1 MVRTPDAV
9 KTAAQRFTS
18 PLRSPRLTTHLGLW
32 LGVCFGVCFLT
43 GLLSHVIQH
52 PPGWFHWTSRPV
64 MLYRVTQGL
73 HVATGLAAIPL
84 LTAKVW
90 SVFPKLFVWPPVR
103 SVPHA
108 LERASIA
115 LLSAAA
121 VFELVTGLLD
131 ITYWYGAMPFAFI
144 AAHYWI
150 GWTAIGALVLHIAVK
165 LPVIRRVLGEKPL
178 PAAGAGL
185 SRRGALGLIGTAA
198 GVITVLTVGQTVR
211 PLRRLALLAPRLP
224 DVGPQGIP
232 VNKTAAAARVTRV
245 ADDYRLVV
253 SGPGG
258 RRALS
263 LADLAALPQY
273 TVSLPISCVEGW
285 SAGARWTGIR
295 VVDLLALVGPDDRRV
310 RVDSM
315 EQGGAYRSSILE
327 AGQARDPLT
336 LLALRLNG
344 ETLHPDHGYPLRL
357 IAPNRPGVLQTKWVN
372 AVTVVSR

>member
-9 KTAAQRFTS
+9 KTAARRFTS
-18 PLRSPRLTTHLGLW
+18 PLRSTRLTAHLGLW

-73 HVATGLAAIPL
+73 HVATGLASFPL

-90 SVFPKLFVWPPVR
+90 SVFPKLFAWPPVR
-103 SVPHA
+103 GLPHA
-108 LERASIA
+108 LERASIG

-144 AAHYWI
+144 GAHYWVA
-150 GWTAIGALVLHIAVK
+150 WVAIGALVLHIAAK
-165 LPVIRRVLGEKPL
+165 LPVIRRALGEQP
-178 PAAGAGL
+178 PPVAGAGF
-185 SRRGALGLIGTAA
+185 SRRGALGLVGTAA
-198 GVITVLTVGQTVR
+198 GVVTVLTVGQTVR
-211 PLRRLALLAPRLP
+211 PLGRVALLAPRLP

-245 ADDYRLVV
+245 SDDYRLVV

-258 RRALS
+258 RHAFS
-263 LADLAALPQY
+263 LADLAGLPQH
-273 TVSLPISCVEGW
+273 TVALPISCVEGW

-295 VVDLLALVGPDDRRV
+295 VADLLDLVGWDGRRV
-310 RVDSM
+310 RLDSM
-315 EQGGAYRSSILE
+315 EQGGAYRSSILDP
-327 AGQARDPLT
+327 GPARDPLT

-372 AVTVVSR
+372 AVTVVSP

>member
-1 MVRTPDAV
+1 
-9 KTAAQRFTS
+9 
-18 PLRSPRLTTHLGLW
+18 
-32 LGVCFGVCFLT
+32 
-43 GLLSHVIQH
+43 
-52 PPGWFHWTSRPV
+52 
-64 MLYRVTQGL
+64 
-73 HVATGLAAIPL
+73 
-84 LTAKVW
+84 
-90 SVFPKLFVWPPVR
+90 
-103 SVPHA
+103 

-144 AAHYWI
+144 AAHYWV

-165 LPVIRRVLGEKPL
+165 LPVIRRALGEKSQ
-178 PAAGAGL
+178 PAAGP
-185 SRRGALGLIGTAA
+185 SRRAALGLVGTAA
-198 GVITVLTVGQTVR
+198 AVITVLTVGQTVR

-232 VNKTAAAARVTRV
+232 VNRTAAAAQVTRV

-258 RRALS
+258 RHAFT
-263 LADLAALPQY
+263 LADLAALPQH

-295 VVDLLALVGPDDRRV
+295 VADLLTLVGGDDRQV
-310 RVDSM
+310 RIDSM
-315 EQGGAYRSSILE
+315 ERGGAYRSSILE

-344 ETLHPDHGYPLRL
+344 VVLHPDHGYPLRL

-372 AVTVVSR
+372 AMTVVSR